1 MTKVRSGTPG
11 HRRTRSR
18 GPARRVL
25 LTVTALL
32 AGCAFAVVG
41 QSGAVAGVPGA
52 AVPTAPTPAAA
63 LAADCYPQQ
72 SGAAVP
78 TKSSGR
84 DAVRTTIGVAKTMGI
99 STKGQIIAVMVMYQE
114 SSIRNL
120 ANDGSSTQNASW
132 SSPGKAYWMS
142 VTRLSLKYP
151 HDKFGS
157 AEAAHDTDSVGLY
170 QQRPSSGWGNYG
182 QSTGT
187 TDPEGVIQRL
197 LDPRW
202 EAMAFFGGP
211 ASAAPTSGLL
221 DIAGWESMSLTLA
234 ANAVQRSNYPEYYAK
249 WEAPATDYVNA
260 NLDAPAIPLP
270 WTAGGGGGALACT
283 SIPTDPA
290 AGEAGRN
297 PLGFLDAATV
307 VGSQL
312 QVAGWAFDP
321 DAANG
326 ITQIHFYDQGPFGT
340 TGYPIGVANLLRDD
354 VNRIYNVVGK
364 YGYQSALPLTG
375 PGPHTI
381 CAYAINVGRGTSN
394 TQIGC
399 RDAVVPGPQGSLDGA
414 GLHQGTNQIDV
425 VGWAADPAA
434 PGAREEV
441 HIYVTG
447 PRGTR
452 GVPGTYTGD
461 SRPDVARVYPWAG
474 GTRGFHAT
482 VPSAG
487 PGANQV
493 CVYAINVNPPR
504 NNPQIGC
511 RTVTVPADP
520 PFGNVDAV
528 TVSGR
533 TATVTGWALDQ
544 SSPGTSIG
552 VHIYVTN
559 GVSLRAWPFLADDAR
574 TDVNTVFGV
583 SGRHGFSRS
592 VTLFPGANQVCS
604 YAIGVNPGNN
614 AVISCR
620 GVTAPSS
627 ISAQTQEPAQTQ
639 EQTPTQTSTPAQAAP
654 TTVPPPAPTLA
665 TSPTPAASAPAP
677 ATPSSVGSAM
687 TTRASAPPDSG
698 TTRQAPPPAPDSSAS
713 PAQLTSPYAASSD
726 DSE

>member
-1 MTKVRSGTPG
+1 VVFDRSVSSELRPRA
-11 HRRTRSR
+11 HR
-18 GPARRVL
+18 PARSVLVAIVVL
-25 LTVTALL
+25 LAAAALTAAAPL
-32 AGCAFAVVG
+32 AAAAPP
-41 QSGAVAGVPGA
+41 AVAA
-52 AVPTAPTPAAA
+52 SAAA
-63 LAADCYPQQ
+63 LATDCSPGQ

-78 TKSSGR
+78 TQSSGR
-84 DAVRTTIGVAKTMGI
+84 AAVRTTIGVAKSMGI
-99 STKGQIIAVMVMYQE
+99 STKGQIIAVMVMFQE

-151 HDKFGS
+151 HDRFGNL
-157 AEAAHDTDSVGLY
+157 EAAHDTDSVGLY

-211 ASAAPTSGLL
+211 KSAAPTNGLL
-221 DIAGWESMSLTLA
+221 DIAGWESMTPTLA

-249 WEAPATDYVNA
+249 WEAPATTYVND
-260 NLDAPAIPLP
+260 NQDAPAISLP
-270 WTAGGGGGALACT
+270 WYPGGGGGALACT
-283 SIPTDPA
+283 SIPSDPA

-307 VGSQL
+307 VGNQI

-326 ITQIHFYDQGPFGT
+326 ITQIHFYDQGPFGS

-354 VNRIYNVVGK
+354 VNRIFNVLGK
-364 YGYQSALPLTG
+364 YGYAATLPFTG

-394 TQIGC
+394 SLIGC
-399 RDAVVPGPQGSLDGA
+399 RSVTVPGPVGSFDGI
-414 GLHQGTNQIDV
+414 GNHRGTNQIDV

-434 PGAREEV
+434 PGARQEV

-447 PRGTR
+447 PKGTK
-452 GVPGTYTGD
+452 GIPGTFTGD
-461 SRPDVARVYPWAG
+461 SRPDVARVYSWAG
-474 GTRGFHAT
+474 GSRGFHAT

-487 PGANQV
+487 AGQNQV
-493 CVYAINVNPPR
+493 CIYAINVNPPR

-511 RTVTVPADP
+511 RTIVIPADP

-528 TVSGR
+528 TVNGL
-533 TATVTGWALDQ
+533 TATVTGWALDAQ
-544 SSPGTSIG
+544 SPGTSIA

-559 GVSLRAWPFLADDAR
+559 GVSLNAWPFLADDAR
-574 TDVNTVFGV
+574 PDVNSVFGV

-592 VTLFPGANQVCS
+592 VTLFPGPNQVCT
-604 YAIGVNPGNN
+604 YGIGVTPGNN

-620 GVTAPSS
+620 GVTGRSPQSLTAATVAPGTLT
-627 ISAQTQEPAQTQ
+627 ATGTPAPPVTAP
-639 EQTPTQTSTPAQAAP
+639 PTTSPAATTAPPTIPTTITATTTTATTGSGAPTSTPISATAPTATAP
-654 TTVPPPAPTLA
+654 TT
-665 TSPTPAASAPAP
+665 
-677 ATPSSVGSAM
+677 
-687 TTRASAPPDSG
+687 
-698 TTRQAPPPAPDSSAS
+698 AS
-713 PAQLTSPYAASSD
+713 PIPGSG
-726 DSE
+726 